1 MPGESQN
8 RSDKEPIP
16 LFCYSNTS
24 IPHESIL
31 RSLGK
36 NTNKMMRNCSRR
48 LRSHK
53 TKRTNTRNQNN
64 SHSNPMTAAESK
76 SLMDSSASV
85 RTDREVEFVF
95 LGESNANATDDED
108 TDPGTPRQVG
118 GAAAAGCLAGL
129 VLAGPVI
136 ALLTAA
142 GAAAV
147 ATSRGKPGDYA
158 RHSGDAMA
166 DAGDRL
172 KRFDEKHQVFE
183 KSSRWVS
190 KTFRLNKSSSHQ
202 ESLSA

>member
-1 MPGESQN
+1 
-8 RSDKEPIP
+8 
-16 LFCYSNTS
+16 L
-24 IPHESIL
+24 
-31 RSLGK
+31 
-36 NTNKMMRNCSRR
+36 NTNN
-48 LRSHK
+48 LVVLVL
-53 TKRTNTRNQNN
+53 TKRSINKTSKQTTT
-64 SHSNPMTAAESK
+64 SNPMTVAESK
-76 SLMDSSASV
+76 PLMDSSSSV

-95 LGESNANATDDED
+95 LGESNANATDDDD

-147 ATSRGKPGDYA
+147 ATSRGKPGDFA
-158 RHSGDAMA
+158 RHSGDVMA

-172 KRFDEKHQVFE
+172 KRFDEKHQVVE

-190 KTFRLNKSSSHQ
+190 KTFRLNKSSSHR